1 MQQDVEER
9 FNFFASWLDEKLSQ
23 GNIDTF
29 NIIRD
34 HSQFQR
40 MREMGKIVCMLIFG
54 FNQFIMVFLLYV
66 WNDLYTVCV
75 SQTLSH

>member
-9 FNFFASWLDEKLSQ
+9 FNFFASWLDEKLSR

-34 HSQFQR
+34 HSQFS
-40 MREMGKIVCMLIFG
+40 EDEGSG
-54 FNQFIMVFLLYV
+54 
-66 WNDLYTVCV
+66 
-75 SQTLSH
+75 